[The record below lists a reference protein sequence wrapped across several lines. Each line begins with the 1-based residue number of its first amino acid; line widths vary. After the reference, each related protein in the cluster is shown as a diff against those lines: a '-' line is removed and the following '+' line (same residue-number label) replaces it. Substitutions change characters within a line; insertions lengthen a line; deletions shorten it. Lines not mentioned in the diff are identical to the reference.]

1 MLKYLIGAAMLAAAT
16 AGNAAVAINFN
27 SATGNLGNSHSY
39 PSVPAGSSVTATGY
53 ASNGNQ
59 TALFGKNDGGD
70 ENGVGLNGYT
80 DNEING
86 PGTDFIQIDVSNL
99 LSQNASGASFF
110 MNSTT
115 SGEWWAVYGQT
126 SGNGGTLGSLLF
138 SGHDEGS
145 SNLHAL
151 TGWGTYQYYDFVA
164 LGTCNADGHQCTA
177 GNVLLGGLSVTPGVP
192 EPSTWAM
199 MLIGF
204 GALGSA
210 VRRQRKA
217 IPQIA

>member
-1 MLKYLIGAAMLAAAT
+1 MFKYLVGAAVLAAAT

-27 SATGNLGNSHSY
+27 SATGNLGNSHTYS
-39 PSVPAGSSVTATGY
+39 SGGLSVTATGY

-59 TALFGKNDGGD
+59 TALFGKNNGGD

-86 PGTDFIQIDVSNL
+86 PGTDFIQVDVSNL
-99 LSQNASGASFF
+99 LLQGASAASFF

-115 SGEWWAVYGQT
+115 NGEWWAVYGQT
-126 SGNGGTLGSLLF
+126 SSNGGTLGTLLF
-138 SGHDEGS
+138 SGHDEGAG
-145 SNLHAL
+145 NLHAL

-164 LGTCNADGHQCTA
+164 LGTCNSDGHQCTA

-192 EPSTWAM
+192 EPATWAM
-199 MLIGF
+199 MLLGFAGIG
-204 GALGSA
+204 AA
-210 VRRQRKA
+210 VRRKQRA
-217 IPQIA
+217 SIAQIA